1 MKKFLI
7 LIYVVLTGV
16 LMAATFIEHSLG
28 TAFVER
34 YIYHSVWFCCLWGI
48 LACFV
53 VVAMA
58 RFNWLK
64 RLPVVLLHSS
74 FLIILG
80 GAMLTFLFGEKGYIH
95 LKKGAE
101 VTTFIRE
108 SDKQEVSLPF
118 VLRLDSF
125 NIKYYPGTEASSDY
139 VSAVTYVQRG
149 HSVSANISMNRVLSV
164 DGYRLY
170 QSSYDDDGSGSWL
183 SVNYDPMGIGVAYTG
198 YALLALASIG
208 LLVSKRESFR
218 RLLQNPLLRKGGL
231 MLMLLFVFGA
241 TAHAELRAI
250 SLEEANTL
258 CAKQV
263 IYQDRIVPLNTL
275 ARDFVL
281 KLNGKDA
288 YRGLSPEQV
297 LASWLVYAEDWAR
310 EPMIYVK
317 NGALRQMLNHPRGK
331 YIALNEL
338 FDGDK
343 YKLQSML
350 SGEACKNDSKL
361 KNAILELD
369 EKVGLILM
377 LREGTL
383 IKPLPEDGSVTP
395 LSETAVKAELL
406 YNKIPFSKLLFM
418 INLTLG
424 ILSFGGLLY
433 LGLRRE
439 DAPVSNAVRVIKCGF
454 VWLLFASCLFH
465 WIGYALRWYIGGR
478 MPLGNGYETMLFLA
492 GCVLALSCWLQ
503 RRFLFVLPFGFLLSG
518 FTLLVAYLGEINPQI
533 TPLMPVLLSPWLSI
547 HVSLIM
553 IAYALYAYIFLNG
566 ILALC
571 LRHKPEQ
578 VERLM
583 LFSKLMS
590 YPATLFLGVGIF
602 IGSVWANVSWGNYWS
617 WDSKEVWALI
627 TFMIYGVAFHGASLP
642 WMRKPIHY
650 HIYMVLA
657 FLSVLMTYIGVNFF
671 LTGMHSYA

>member
-16 LMAATFIEHSLG
+16 LMAATFIEHSRG

-95 LKKGAE
+95 LKKGVE
-101 VTTFIRE
+101 VTTFVRE
-108 SDKQEVSLPF
+108 SDKHEVSLPF
-118 VLRLDSF
+118 ALRLDSF
-125 NIKYYPGTEASSDY
+125 NIKYYSGTEAPSDY
-139 VSAVTYVQRG
+139 VSAVTYVQHG
-149 HSVSANISMNRVLSV
+149 HSESANISMNRVLSV

-198 YALLALASIG
+198 YVLLALASIG
-208 LLVSKRESFR
+208 LLISKRESFR

-231 MLMLLFVFGA
+231 LLMLLLVFGA
-241 TAHAELRAI
+241 SAHAELRAI

-281 KLNGKDA
+281 KLTGKDA

-297 LASWLVYAEDWAR
+297 LASWLVYTEDWAR

-361 KNAILELD
+361 KSAILELD

-439 DAPVSNAVRVIKCGF
+439 DAPVSNAVRAIKCSF

-571 LRHKPEQ
+571 LRHRPEQ

-627 TFMIYGVAFHGASLP
+627 TFMIYGVAFHGTSVP

-657 FLSVLMTYIGVNFF
+657 FLSVLMTYVGVNYF

>member
-53 VVAMA
+53 VVAMT
-58 RFNWLK
+58 RFNWLR

-125 NIKYYPGTEASSDY
+125 NIKYYPGTEAPSDY
-139 VSAVTYVQRG
+139 VSAVTYVQCG
-149 HSVSANISMNRVLSV
+149 HSASANISMNRVLSV
-164 DGYRLY
+164 DDYRLY

-198 YALLALASIG
+198 YVLLALASIG

-281 KLNGKDA
+281 KLTGKDA

-297 LASWLVYAEDWAR
+297 LASWLVYTEDWAR

-439 DAPVSNAVRVIKCGF
+439 DAPISDAVRGIKCGF

-465 WIGYALRWYIGGR
+465 WMGYALRWYIGGR

-642 WMRKPIHY
+642 WMRKPMHY

-657 FLSVLMTYIGVNFF
+657 FLSVLMTYVGVNFF

>member
-16 LMAATFIEHSLG
+16 LMAATFIEHSRG

-95 LKKGAE
+95 LKKGVE
-101 VTTFIRE
+101 VTTFVRE
-108 SDKQEVSLPF
+108 SDKHEVSLPF
-118 VLRLDSF
+118 ALCLDSF
-125 NIKYYPGTEASSDY
+125 NIKYYPGTEAPSDY
-139 VSAVTYVQRG
+139 VSAVTYVLHG

-198 YALLALASIG
+198 YVLLALASIG
-208 LLVSKRESFR
+208 LLISKRESFR

-231 MLMLLFVFGA
+231 LLMLLLVFGVS
-241 TAHAELRAI
+241 AHAELRVI

-281 KLNGKDA
+281 KLTGKDA

-297 LASWLVYAEDWAR
+297 LASWMVYTEDWAR

-317 NGALRQMLNHPRGK
+317 NGNLRKMLNHPRGK
-331 YIALNEL
+331 FIALNEL

-350 SGEACKNDSKL
+350 SGEVCKNDSKL

-439 DAPVSNAVRVIKCGF
+439 DAPVSNAVRVIKCGL
-454 VWLLFASCLFH
+454 VWLLLASCLFH
-465 WIGYALRWYIGGR
+465 WIGYVLRWYIGGR

-492 GCVLALSCWLQ
+492 GCMLALSCWLQ

-571 LRHKPEQ
+571 LRHRPEQ

-642 WMRKPIHY
+642 WMRKPMHY

-657 FLSVLMTYIGVNFF
+657 FLSVLMTYVGVNFF

>member
-125 NIKYYPGTEASSDY
+125 NIKYYPGTEAPSDY
-139 VSAVTYVQRG
+139 VSAVTYVQCG
-149 HSVSANISMNRVLSV
+149 HSASANISMNRVFSV
-164 DGYRLY
+164 DDYRLY

-198 YALLALASIG
+198 YVLLALASIG

-281 KLNGKDA
+281 KLTGKDA

-297 LASWLVYAEDWAR
+297 LASWLVYTEDWAR

-465 WIGYALRWYIGGR
+465 WMGYALRWYIGGR

-642 WMRKPIHY
+642 WMRKPMHY

-657 FLSVLMTYIGVNFF
+657 FLSVLMTYVGVNFF

>member
-125 NIKYYPGTEASSDY
+125 NIKYYPGTEAPSDY

-149 HSVSANISMNRVLSV
+149 HSASANISMNRVLSV

-198 YALLALASIG
+198 YVLLALASIG

-231 MLMLLFVFGA
+231 MLILLFVFGT
-241 TAHAELRAI
+241 TAHAELRTI

-281 KLNGKDA
+281 KLTGKDA

-297 LASWLVYAEDWAR
+297 LASWLVYTEDWAR

-465 WIGYALRWYIGGR
+465 WMGYALRWYIGGR

-642 WMRKPIHY
+642 WMRKPMHY

-657 FLSVLMTYIGVNFF
+657 FLSVLMTYVGVNFF

>member
-16 LMAATFIEHSLG
+16 LMAATFIEHSRG

-95 LKKGAE
+95 LKKGVE
-101 VTTFIRE
+101 VTTFVRE
-108 SDKQEVSLPF
+108 SDKHEVSLPF
-118 VLRLDSF
+118 ALCLDSF
-125 NIKYYPGTEASSDY
+125 NIKYYPGTEAPSDY
-139 VSAVTYVQRG
+139 VSAVTYVQHG
-149 HSVSANISMNRVLSV
+149 HSASANISMNRVLSV

-198 YALLALASIG
+198 YVLLALASIG
-208 LLVSKRESFR
+208 LLISKRESFR

-231 MLMLLFVFGA
+231 LLMLLLVFGA
-241 TAHAELRAI
+241 SAHAELRAI

-281 KLNGKDA
+281 KLTGKDA

-297 LASWLVYAEDWAR
+297 LASWLVYTEDWAR

-350 SGEACKNDSKL
+350 SGEVCKNDSKL
-361 KNAILELD
+361 KNAIMELD

-439 DAPVSNAVRVIKCGF
+439 DAPVSNAVRVIKCSF
-454 VWLLFASCLFH
+454 VWLLLASCLFH
-465 WIGYALRWYIGGR
+465 WMGYALRWYIGGR

-571 LRHKPEQ
+571 LRHRPEQ

-627 TFMIYGVAFHGASLP
+627 TFMIYGVAFHGTSLP

-657 FLSVLMTYIGVNFF
+657 FLSVLMTYVGVNYF

>member
-16 LMAATFIEHSLG
+16 LMAATFIEHSRG

-95 LKKGAE
+95 LKKGVE
-101 VTTFIRE
+101 VTTFVRE
-108 SDKQEVSLPF
+108 SDKHEVSLPF
-118 VLRLDSF
+118 ALRLDSF
-125 NIKYYPGTEASSDY
+125 NIKYYSGTEAPSDY
-139 VSAVTYVQRG
+139 VSAVTYVQHG
-149 HSVSANISMNRVLSV
+149 HSVSTNISMNRVLSV

-198 YALLALASIG
+198 YVLLALASIG
-208 LLVSKRESFR
+208 LLISKRESFR

-231 MLMLLFVFGA
+231 LLMLLLVFGVS
-241 TAHAELRAI
+241 AHAELRAI

-281 KLNGKDA
+281 KLTGKDA

-297 LASWLVYAEDWAR
+297 LASWLVYTEDWAR

-454 VWLLFASCLFH
+454 VWLLLASCLFH
-465 WIGYALRWYIGGR
+465 WIGYVLRWYIGGR

-566 ILALC
+566 ILVLC
-571 LRHKPEQ
+571 LRHRPEQ

-627 TFMIYGVAFHGASLP
+627 TFMIYGVAFHGTSVP

-657 FLSVLMTYIGVNFF
+657 FLSVLMTYVGVNYF

>member
-16 LMAATFIEHSLG
+16 LMAATFIEHSRG

-95 LKKGAE
+95 LKKGVE
-101 VTTFIRE
+101 VTTFVRE
-108 SDKQEVSLPF
+108 SDKHEVSLPF
-118 VLRLDSF
+118 ALCLDSF
-125 NIKYYPGTEASSDY
+125 NIKYYPGTEAPSDY
-139 VSAVTYVQRG
+139 VSAVTYVQHG
-149 HSVSANISMNRVLSV
+149 HSASANISMNRVLSV
-164 DGYRLY
+164 YGYRLY

-198 YALLALASIG
+198 YVLLALASIG

-231 MLMLLFVFGA
+231 MLMLLFVFGT

-297 LASWLVYAEDWAR
+297 LASWLVYTEDWAR

-350 SGEACKNDSKL
+350 SGEVCKNDSKL
-361 KNAILELD
+361 ENAILELD

-383 IKPLPEDGSVTP
+383 IKPLPEDGSVIP

-439 DAPVSNAVRVIKCGF
+439 DAPVSNAVRVIKCSF
-454 VWLLFASCLFH
+454 VWLLLASCLFH
-465 WIGYALRWYIGGR
+465 WMGYALRWYIGGR

-571 LRHKPEQ
+571 LRHRPEQ

-627 TFMIYGVAFHGASLP
+627 TFMIYGVAFHGTSLP

-657 FLSVLMTYIGVNFF
+657 FLSVLMTYVGVNYF

>member
-125 NIKYYPGTEASSDY
+125 NIKYYPGTDAPSDY
-139 VSAVTYVQRG
+139 VSAVTYVQCG
-149 HSVSANISMNRVLSV
+149 HSASANISMNRVLSV
-164 DGYRLY
+164 DDYRLY

-198 YALLALASIG
+198 YVLLALASIG

-281 KLNGKDA
+281 KLTGKDA

-297 LASWLVYAEDWAR
+297 LASWLVYTEDWAR

-553 IAYALYAYIFLNG
+553 MAYALYAYIFLNG

-642 WMRKPIHY
+642 WMRKPMHY

-657 FLSVLMTYIGVNFF
+657 FLSVLMTYVGVNFF

>member
-16 LMAATFIEHSLG
+16 LMAATFIEHSRG

-95 LKKGAE
+95 LKKGVE
-101 VTTFIRE
+101 VTTFVRE
-108 SDKQEVSLPF
+108 SDKHEVSLPF
-118 VLRLDSF
+118 ALCLDSF
-125 NIKYYPGTEASSDY
+125 NIKYYPGTEAPSDY
-139 VSAVTYVQRG
+139 VSAVTYVLHG

-198 YALLALASIG
+198 YVLLALASIG
-208 LLVSKRESFR
+208 LLISKRESFC

-231 MLMLLFVFGA
+231 LLMLLLVFGVS
-241 TAHAELRAI
+241 AHAELRAI

-258 CAKQV
+258 CAKLV

-281 KLNGKDA
+281 KLTGKDA

-297 LASWLVYAEDWAR
+297 LASWLVYTEDWAR

-350 SGEACKNDSKL
+350 SGEVCKNDSKL

-395 LSETAVKAELL
+395 LSGTAIKAELL

-439 DAPVSNAVRVIKCGF
+439 DAPISNAVRVIKCGF

-571 LRHKPEQ
+571 LRHRPEQ

-583 LFSKLMS
+583 LFSTLMT

-627 TFMIYGVAFHGASLP
+627 TFMIYGVAFHGTSLP

-657 FLSVLMTYIGVNFF
+657 FLSVLMTYVGVNYF

>member
-95 LKKGAE
+95 LKKGVE
-101 VTTFIRE
+101 VTTFVRE
-108 SDKQEVSLPF
+108 SDKHEVSLPF
-118 VLRLDSF
+118 ALCLDSF
-125 NIKYYPGTEASSDY
+125 NIKYYPGTEAPSDY
-139 VSAVTYVQRG
+139 VSAVTYVQHG
-149 HSVSANISMNRVLSV
+149 HSASANISMNRVLSV

-198 YALLALASIG
+198 YVLLALASIG
-208 LLVSKRESFR
+208 LLISKRESFR

-231 MLMLLFVFGA
+231 LLMLLLVFGA
-241 TAHAELRAI
+241 SAHAELRAI

-281 KLNGKDA
+281 KLTGKDA

-297 LASWLVYAEDWAR
+297 LASWMVYTEDWAR

-317 NGALRQMLNHPRGK
+317 NGNLRKILNHPRGK
-331 YIALNEL
+331 YIALKEL

-350 SGEACKNDSKL
+350 SGEVCKNDSKL

-395 LSETAVKAELL
+395 LSGTAIKVELL

-439 DAPVSNAVRVIKCGF
+439 YAPVSNAVRVIKCGF

-571 LRHKPEQ
+571 LRHRPEQ

-627 TFMIYGVAFHGASLP
+627 TFMIYGVAFHGTSLP
-642 WMRKPIHY
+642 WMRKPMHY

-657 FLSVLMTYIGVNFF
+657 FLSVLMTYVGVNYF

>member
-16 LMAATFIEHSLG
+16 LMAATFIEHSRG

-95 LKKGAE
+95 LKKGVE
-101 VTTFIRE
+101 VTTFVRE
-108 SDKQEVSLPF
+108 SDKHEVSLPF
-118 VLRLDSF
+118 ALRLDSF
-125 NIKYYPGTEASSDY
+125 NIKYYPGTEAPSDY
-139 VSAVTYVQRG
+139 VSAVTYVQHG
-149 HSVSANISMNRVLSV
+149 HLVSANISMNRVLSV

-198 YALLALASIG
+198 YVLLALASIG
-208 LLVSKRESFR
+208 LLISKRESFR

-231 MLMLLFVFGA
+231 LLMLLLVFGA
-241 TAHAELRAI
+241 SAHAELRAI

-281 KLNGKDA
+281 KLTGKDA

-297 LASWLVYAEDWAR
+297 LASWLVYTEDWAR

-317 NGALRQMLNHPRGK
+317 NGNLRKMLNHPRGK
-331 YIALNEL
+331 FIALNEL

-424 ILSFGGLLY
+424 LLSFGGLLY

-465 WIGYALRWYIGGR
+465 WVGYALRWYIGGR

-533 TPLMPVLLSPWLSI
+533 TPLMPVLLLPWLSI

-627 TFMIYGVAFHGASLP
+627 TFMIYGVAFHGTSLP
-642 WMRKPIHY
+642 WMRKPMHY

-657 FLSVLMTYIGVNFF
+657 FLSVLMTYVGVNYF

>member
-1 MKKFLI
+1 
-7 LIYVVLTGV
+7 
-16 LMAATFIEHSLG
+16 MAATFIEHSLG

-95 LKKGAE
+95 LKKGVE
-101 VTTFIRE
+101 VTTFVRE
-108 SDKQEVSLPF
+108 SDKHEVSLPF
-118 VLRLDSF
+118 ALCLDSF
-125 NIKYYPGTEASSDY
+125 NIKYYPGTEAPSDY
-139 VSAVTYVQRG
+139 VSAVTYVLHG

-198 YALLALASIG
+198 YVLLALASIG
-208 LLVSKRESFR
+208 LLISKRESFR

-231 MLMLLFVFGA
+231 LLMLLLVFGVS
-241 TAHAELRAI
+241 AHAELRAI

-281 KLNGKDA
+281 KLTGKDA

-297 LASWLVYAEDWAR
+297 LASWLVYTEDWAR

-350 SGEACKNDSKL
+350 SGEVCKNDSKL

-395 LSETAVKAELL
+395 LSGTAIKAELL

-439 DAPVSNAVRVIKCGF
+439 DAPISNAVRVIKCGF

-571 LRHKPEQ
+571 LRHRPEQ

-627 TFMIYGVAFHGASLP
+627 TFMIYGVAFHGTSLP

-657 FLSVLMTYIGVNFF
+657 FLSVLMTYVGVNYF

>member
-16 LMAATFIEHSLG
+16 LMAATFIEHSRG

-80 GAMLTFLFGEKGYIH
+80 GAMLTFLLGEKGYIH
-95 LKKGAE
+95 LKKGVE
-101 VTTFIRE
+101 VTTFVRE
-108 SDKQEVSLPF
+108 SDKREVSLPF
-118 VLRLDSF
+118 ALRLDSF
-125 NIKYYPGTEASSDY
+125 NIKYYPGTEAPSDY
-139 VSAVTYVQRG
+139 VSAVTYVQYG

-198 YALLALASIG
+198 YVLLALASIG
-208 LLVSKRESFR
+208 LLISKRESFR

-231 MLMLLFVFGA
+231 LLMLPLVFGA
-241 TAHAELRAI
+241 SAHAELRAI

-281 KLNGKDA
+281 KLTGKDA

-297 LASWLVYAEDWAR
+297 LASWLVYTEDWAR

-361 KNAILELD
+361 KSAILELD

-383 IKPLPEDGSVTP
+383 IKPLPEDGSVLP
-395 LSETAVKAELL
+395 LSDTAVKAELL

-439 DAPVSNAVRVIKCGF
+439 DAPVSNAVRAIKCSF

-571 LRHKPEQ
+571 LRHRPEQ

-627 TFMIYGVAFHGASLP
+627 TFMIYGVAFHGTSVP

-657 FLSVLMTYIGVNFF
+657 FLSVLMTYVGVNYF

>member
-16 LMAATFIEHSLG
+16 LMAATFIEHSRG

-80 GAMLTFLFGEKGYIH
+80 GATLTFLFGEKGYIH

-108 SDKQEVSLPF
+108 SDKHEVSLPF
-118 VLRLDSF
+118 ALRLDSF
-125 NIKYYPGTEASSDY
+125 NIKYYPGTEAPSDY
-139 VSAVTYVQRG
+139 VSAVTYVQHG
-149 HSVSANISMNRVLSV
+149 HSASANISMNRVLSV

-198 YALLALASIG
+198 YVLLALASIG

-241 TAHAELRAI
+241 SAHAELRAI

-263 IYQDRIVPLNTL
+263 IYQDRIVPLNTM

-281 KLNGKDA
+281 KLTGKDA

-317 NGALRQMLNHPRGK
+317 NGALRQMLNHSRGK

-627 TFMIYGVAFHGASLP
+627 TFMIYGVAFHAVSLP

-657 FLSVLMTYIGVNFF
+657 FLSVLMTYVGVNFF

>member
-58 RFNWLK
+58 RFNWLR

-108 SDKQEVSLPF
+108 SDKHEVSLPF
-118 VLRLDSF
+118 ALRLDSF
-125 NIKYYPGTEASSDY
+125 NIKYYPGTEAPSDY
-139 VSAVTYVQRG
+139 VSAVTYVQHG
-149 HSVSANISMNRVLSV
+149 HSASANISMNRVLSV

-198 YALLALASIG
+198 YVLLALASIG

-241 TAHAELRAI
+241 SAHAELRAI

-263 IYQDRIVPLNTL
+263 IYQDRIVPLNTM

-281 KLNGKDA
+281 KLTGKDA

-317 NGALRQMLNHPRGK
+317 NGALRQMLNHSRGK

-571 LRHKPEQ
+571 LRHRPEQ

-627 TFMIYGVAFHGASLP
+627 TFMIYGVAFHGTSLP
-642 WMRKPIHY
+642 WMRKPMHY

-657 FLSVLMTYIGVNFF
+657 FLSVLMTYVGVNFF

>member
-16 LMAATFIEHSLG
+16 LMAATFIEHSRG

-95 LKKGAE
+95 LKKGVE
-101 VTTFIRE
+101 VTTFVRE
-108 SDKQEVSLPF
+108 SDKHEVSLPF
-118 VLRLDSF
+118 ALCLDSF
-125 NIKYYPGTEASSDY
+125 NIKYYPGTEAPSDY
-139 VSAVTYVQRG
+139 VSAVTYVQHG
-149 HSVSANISMNRVLSV
+149 HSASANISMNRVLSV

-198 YALLALASIG
+198 YVLLALASIG
-208 LLVSKRESFR
+208 LLISKRESFR

-231 MLMLLFVFGA
+231 LLMLLLVFGA
-241 TAHAELRAI
+241 SAHAELRAI

-281 KLNGKDA
+281 KLTGKDA

-350 SGEACKNDSKL
+350 SGEVCKNDSKL
-361 KNAILELD
+361 KNAIMELD

-439 DAPVSNAVRVIKCGF
+439 DAPVSNAVRVIKCSF
-454 VWLLFASCLFH
+454 VWLLLASCLFH
-465 WIGYALRWYIGGR
+465 WMGYALRW
-478 MPLGNGYETMLFLA
+478 L
-492 GCVLALSCWLQ
+492 
-503 RRFLFVLPFGFLLSG
+503 
-518 FTLLVAYLGEINPQI
+518 
-533 TPLMPVLLSPWLSI
+533 
-547 HVSLIM
+547 
-553 IAYALYAYIFLNG
+553 
-566 ILALC
+566 
-571 LRHKPEQ
+571 
-578 VERLM
+578 
-583 LFSKLMS
+583 
-590 YPATLFLGVGIF
+590 
-602 IGSVWANVSWGNYWS
+602 
-617 WDSKEVWALI
+617 
-627 TFMIYGVAFHGASLP
+627 
-642 WMRKPIHY
+642 
-650 HIYMVLA
+650 
-657 FLSVLMTYIGVNFF
+657 
-671 LTGMHSYA
+671 

>member
-16 LMAATFIEHSLG
+16 LMAATFIEHSRG

-95 LKKGAE
+95 LKKGVE
-101 VTTFIRE
+101 VTTFVRE
-108 SDKQEVSLPF
+108 SDKHEVSLPF
-118 VLRLDSF
+118 ALRLDSF
-125 NIKYYPGTEASSDY
+125 NIKYYPGTEAPSDY
-139 VSAVTYVQRG
+139 VSAVTYVQHG
-149 HSVSANISMNRVLSV
+149 HSASANISMNRVLSV

-198 YALLALASIG
+198 YVLLALASIG

-241 TAHAELRAI
+241 SAHAELRAI

-263 IYQDRIVPLNTL
+263 VYQDRIVPLNTL

-281 KLNGKDA
+281 KLTGKDA
-288 YRGLSPEQV
+288 YRELSPEQV
-297 LASWLVYAEDWAR
+297 LASWLVYTEDWAR

-317 NGALRQMLNHPRGK
+317 NGDLRKMLNHPRGK

-383 IKPLPEDGSVTP
+383 IKPLPEDGSVSP

-642 WMRKPIHY
+642 WMRKPMHY

-657 FLSVLMTYIGVNFF
+657 FLSVLMTYVGVNFF

>member
-16 LMAATFIEHSLG
+16 LMAATFIEHSRG

-95 LKKGAE
+95 LKKGVE
-101 VTTFIRE
+101 VTTFVRE
-108 SDKQEVSLPF
+108 SDKHEVSLPF
-118 VLRLDSF
+118 ALRLDSF
-125 NIKYYPGTEASSDY
+125 NIKYYPGTEAPSDY
-139 VSAVTYVQRG
+139 VSAVTYVQHG
-149 HSVSANISMNRVLSV
+149 HSASANISMNRVLSV

-198 YALLALASIG
+198 YVLLALASIG

-241 TAHAELRAI
+241 SAHAELRAI

-263 IYQDRIVPLNTL
+263 VYQDRIVPLNTL

-281 KLNGKDA
+281 KLTGKDA
-288 YRGLSPEQV
+288 YRELSPEQV
-297 LASWLVYAEDWAR
+297 LASWLVYTEDWAR

-317 NGALRQMLNHPRGK
+317 NGDLRKMLNHPRGK

-454 VWLLFASCLFH
+454 IWLLFASCLFH

-627 TFMIYGVAFHGASLP
+627 TFMIYGVAFHEASLP
-642 WMRKPIHY
+642 WMRKPMHY

-657 FLSVLMTYIGVNFF
+657 FLSVLMTYVGVNYF

>member
-16 LMAATFIEHSLG
+16 LMAATFIEHSRG

-95 LKKGAE
+95 LKKGVE
-101 VTTFIRE
+101 VTTFVRE
-108 SDKQEVSLPF
+108 SDKHEVSLPF
-118 VLRLDSF
+118 ALRLDSF
-125 NIKYYPGTEASSDY
+125 NIKYYPGTEAPSDY
-139 VSAVTYVQRG
+139 VSAVTYVQHG
-149 HSVSANISMNRVLSV
+149 HSASANISMNRVLSV

-198 YALLALASIG
+198 YVLLALASIG

-241 TAHAELRAI
+241 SAHAELRAI

-263 IYQDRIVPLNTL
+263 IYQDRIVPLNTM

-281 KLNGKDA
+281 KLTGKDA
-288 YRGLSPEQV
+288 YRGLSSEQV
-297 LASWLVYAEDWAR
+297 LASWLVYTEDWAR

-492 GCVLALSCWLQ
+492 GCVLVLSCWLQ

-627 TFMIYGVAFHGASLP
+627 TFMIYGVAFHGTSLP
-642 WMRKPIHY
+642 WMRKPMHY

-657 FLSVLMTYIGVNFF
+657 FLSVLMTYVGVNYF

>member
-16 LMAATFIEHSLG
+16 LMAATFIEHSRG

-95 LKKGAE
+95 LKKGVE
-101 VTTFIRE
+101 VTTFVRE
-108 SDKQEVSLPF
+108 SDKHEVSLPF
-118 VLRLDSF
+118 ALRLDSF
-125 NIKYYPGTEASSDY
+125 NIKYYSGTEAPSDY
-139 VSAVTYVQRG
+139 VSAVTYVQHG
-149 HSVSANISMNRVLSV
+149 HSASANISMNRVLSV

-198 YALLALASIG
+198 YVLLALASIG
-208 LLVSKRESFR
+208 LLISKRESFR

-231 MLMLLFVFGA
+231 LLMLLLVFGA
-241 TAHAELRAI
+241 SAHAELRAI

-281 KLNGKDA
+281 KLTGKDA

-297 LASWLVYAEDWAR
+297 LASWLVYTEDWAR

-350 SGEACKNDSKL
+350 SGEVCKNDSKL
-361 KNAILELD
+361 KNAIMELD

-439 DAPVSNAVRVIKCGF
+439 DAPVSNAVRVIKCSF
-454 VWLLFASCLFH
+454 VWLLLASCLFH
-465 WIGYALRWYIGGR
+465 WMGYALRWYIGGR

-571 LRHKPEQ
+571 LRHRPEQ

-627 TFMIYGVAFHGASLP
+627 TFMIYGVAFHGTSLP

-657 FLSVLMTYIGVNFF
+657 FLSVLMTYVGVNYF

>member
-125 NIKYYPGTEASSDY
+125 NIKYYPGTEAPSDY
-139 VSAVTYVQRG
+139 VSAVTYVQCG
-149 HSVSANISMNRVLSV
+149 HSASANISMNRVLSV
-164 DGYRLY
+164 DDYRLY

-198 YALLALASIG
+198 YVLLALASIG

-281 KLNGKDA
+281 KLTGKDA

-297 LASWLVYAEDWAR
+297 LASWLVYTEDWAR

-465 WIGYALRWYIGGR
+465 WMGYALRWYIGGR

-642 WMRKPIHY
+642 WMRKPMHY

-657 FLSVLMTYIGVNFF
+657 FLSVLMTYVGVNFF

>member
-16 LMAATFIEHSLG
+16 LMAATFIEHSRG

-95 LKKGAE
+95 LKKGVE
-101 VTTFIRE
+101 VTTFVRE
-108 SDKQEVSLPF
+108 SDKHEVSLPF
-118 VLRLDSF
+118 ALRLDSF
-125 NIKYYPGTEASSDY
+125 NIKYYSGTEAPSDY
-139 VSAVTYVQRG
+139 VSAVTYVQHG
-149 HSVSANISMNRVLSV
+149 HSVSTNISMNRVLSV

-198 YALLALASIG
+198 YVLLALASIG
-208 LLVSKRESFR
+208 LLISKRESFR

-231 MLMLLFVFGA
+231 LLMLLLVFGVS
-241 TAHAELRAI
+241 AHAELRAI

-281 KLNGKDA
+281 KLTGKDA

-297 LASWLVYAEDWAR
+297 LASWLVYTEDWAR

-454 VWLLFASCLFH
+454 VWLLLASCLFH
-465 WIGYALRWYIGGR
+465 WIGYVLRWYIGGR

-571 LRHKPEQ
+571 LRHRPEQ

-627 TFMIYGVAFHGASLP
+627 TFMIYGVSFHAVSLP
-642 WMRKPIHY
+642 WMRKPMHY

-657 FLSVLMTYIGVNFF
+657 FLSVLMTYVGVNYF

>member
-58 RFNWLK
+58 RFNWLR

-125 NIKYYPGTEASSDY
+125 NIKYYPGTEAPSDY
-139 VSAVTYVQRG
+139 VSAVTYVQCG

-198 YALLALASIG
+198 YVLLALASIG

-231 MLMLLFVFGA
+231 MLMLLFVFGT

-297 LASWLVYAEDWAR
+297 LASWLVYTEDWAR

-383 IKPLPEDGSVTP
+383 IKPLPEDGSVSP

-439 DAPVSNAVRVIKCGF
+439 DAPVSDAVRVIKCGF
-454 VWLLFASCLFH
+454 VWLLFASSLFH
-465 WIGYALRWYIGGR
+465 WMGYALRWYIGGR

-627 TFMIYGVAFHGASLP
+627 TFMIYGVAFHGTSLP
-642 WMRKPIHY
+642 WMRKPMHY

-657 FLSVLMTYIGVNFF
+657 FLSVLMTYVGVNFF

>member
-16 LMAATFIEHSLG
+16 LMAATFIEHSRG

-101 VTTFIRE
+101 VTTFVRE
-108 SDKQEVSLPF
+108 SDKHEVSLPF
-118 VLRLDSF
+118 ALRLDSF
-125 NIKYYPGTEASSDY
+125 NIKYYPGTEAPSDY
-139 VSAVTYVQRG
+139 VSAVTYVQHG
-149 HSVSANISMNRVLSV
+149 HSASANISMNRVLSV

-198 YALLALASIG
+198 YVLLALASIG

-241 TAHAELRAI
+241 SAHAELRAI

-263 IYQDRIVPLNTL
+263 IYQDRIVPLNTM

-281 KLNGKDA
+281 KLTGKDA

-317 NGALRQMLNHPRGK
+317 NGALRQMLNHSRGK

-439 DAPVSNAVRVIKCGF
+439 DAPISNAVRVIKCGF

-627 TFMIYGVAFHGASLP
+627 TFMIYGVAFHEASLP
-642 WMRKPIHY
+642 WMRKPMHY

-657 FLSVLMTYIGVNFF
+657 FLSVLMTYVGVNFF

>member
-16 LMAATFIEHSLG
+16 LMAATFIEHSRG

-80 GAMLTFLFGEKGYIH
+80 GATLTFLFGEKGYIH

-108 SDKQEVSLPF
+108 SDKHEVSLPF
-118 VLRLDSF
+118 ALRLDSF
-125 NIKYYPGTEASSDY
+125 NIKYYPGTEAPSDY
-139 VSAVTYVQRG
+139 VSAVTYVQHG
-149 HSVSANISMNRVLSV
+149 HSASANISMNRVLSV

-198 YALLALASIG
+198 YVLLALASIG

-241 TAHAELRAI
+241 SAHAELRAI

-263 IYQDRIVPLNTL
+263 IYQDRIVPLNTM

-281 KLNGKDA
+281 KLTGKDA

-317 NGALRQMLNHPRGK
+317 NGALRQMLNHSRGK

-361 KNAILELD
+361 ENAILELD

-642 WMRKPIHY
+642 WMRKPMHY

-657 FLSVLMTYIGVNFF
+657 FLSVLMTYVGVNFF

>member
-58 RFNWLK
+58 RFNWLR

-125 NIKYYPGTEASSDY
+125 NIKYYPGTEAPSDY
-139 VSAVTYVQRG
+139 VSAVTYVQCG

-198 YALLALASIG
+198 YVLLALASIG

-263 IYQDRIVPLNTL
+263 IYQDRIVPLNTM

-297 LASWLVYAEDWAR
+297 LASWLVYTEDWAR

-439 DAPVSNAVRVIKCGF
+439 DAPVSDAVRVIKCGF

-465 WIGYALRWYIGGR
+465 WMGYALRWYIGGR

-627 TFMIYGVAFHGASLP
+627 TFMIYGVAFHGVSLP
-642 WMRKPIHY
+642 WMRKPMHY

-657 FLSVLMTYIGVNFF
+657 FLSVLMTYVGVNFF

>member
-16 LMAATFIEHSLG
+16 LMAATFIEHSRG

-95 LKKGAE
+95 LKKGVE
-101 VTTFIRE
+101 VTTFVRE
-108 SDKQEVSLPF
+108 SDKHEVSLPF
-118 VLRLDSF
+118 ALRLDSF
-125 NIKYYPGTEASSDY
+125 NIKYYPGTEAPSDY
-139 VSAVTYVQRG
+139 VSAVTYVQHG
-149 HSVSANISMNRVLSV
+149 HSASANISMNRVLSV

-198 YALLALASIG
+198 YVLLALASIG

-241 TAHAELRAI
+241 SAHAELRAI

-263 IYQDRIVPLNTL
+263 IYQDRIVPLNTM

-281 KLNGKDA
+281 KLTGKDA

-317 NGALRQMLNHPRGK
+317 NGALRQMLNHSRGK

-627 TFMIYGVAFHGASLP
+627 TFMIYGVAFHAVSLP

-657 FLSVLMTYIGVNFF
+657 FLSVLMTYVGVNYF

>member
-16 LMAATFIEHSLG
+16 LMAATFIEHSRG

-95 LKKGAE
+95 LKKGVE
-101 VTTFIRE
+101 VTTFVRE
-108 SDKQEVSLPF
+108 SDKHEVSLPF
-118 VLRLDSF
+118 ALCLDSF
-125 NIKYYPGTEASSDY
+125 NIKYYPGTEAPSDY
-139 VSAVTYVQRG
+139 VSAVTYVQHG
-149 HSVSANISMNRVLSV
+149 HSASANISMNRVLSV

-198 YALLALASIG
+198 YVLLALASIG
-208 LLVSKRESFR
+208 LLISKRESFR

-231 MLMLLFVFGA
+231 LLMLLLVFGA
-241 TAHAELRAI
+241 SAHAELRAI

-281 KLNGKDA
+281 KLTGKDA

-297 LASWLVYAEDWAR
+297 LASWLVYTEDWAR

-350 SGEACKNDSKL
+350 SGEVCKNDSKL
-361 KNAILELD
+361 KNAIMELD

-439 DAPVSNAVRVIKCGF
+439 DAPVSNAVRVIKCSF

-571 LRHKPEQ
+571 LLHRPEQ

-627 TFMIYGVAFHGASLP
+627 TFMIYGVAFHGTSVP

-657 FLSVLMTYIGVNFF
+657 FLSVLMTYVGVNYF

>member
-16 LMAATFIEHSLG
+16 LMAATFIEHSRG

-101 VTTFIRE
+101 VTTFVRE
-108 SDKQEVSLPF
+108 SDKHEVSLPF
-118 VLRLDSF
+118 ALRLDSF
-125 NIKYYPGTEASSDY
+125 NIKYYSGTEAPSDY
-139 VSAVTYVQRG
+139 VSAVTYVQHG
-149 HSVSANISMNRVLSV
+149 HSASANISMNRVLSV

-198 YALLALASIG
+198 YVLLALASIG

-241 TAHAELRAI
+241 SAHAELRAI

-281 KLNGKDA
+281 KLTGKDA

-297 LASWLVYAEDWAR
+297 LASWLVYTEDWAR

-331 YIALNEL
+331 YIALKEL

-439 DAPVSNAVRVIKCGF
+439 DAPVSNAVRVIKCSF

-627 TFMIYGVAFHGASLP
+627 TFMIYGVAFHGTSVP

-657 FLSVLMTYIGVNFF
+657 FLSVLMTYVGVNYF

>member
-16 LMAATFIEHSLG
+16 LMVATFIEHSCG
-28 TAFVER
+28 TAFAGK

-58 RFNWLK
+58 KSNWRRRF
-64 RLPVVLLHSS
+64 PVMLLHSS

-80 GAMLTFLFGEKGYIH
+80 GAMLTFLYGEKGYIH
-95 LKKGAE
+95 LKMNEDIK
-101 VTTFIRE
+101 TFVRE
-108 SDKQEVSLPF
+108 SDGKEASLPF
-118 VLRLDSF
+118 ALRLDSF
-125 NIKYYPGTEASSDY
+125 IIRYYPGTEAPSDY
-139 VSAVTYVQRG
+139 VSAVTYVQNG
-149 HSVSANISMNRVLSV
+149 KKFSASISMNRILSV

-170 QSSYDDDGSGSWL
+170 QSSFDDDYLGSWL
-183 SVNYDPMGIGVAYTG
+183 SVNHDPIGIGVTYAG
-198 YALLALASIG
+198 YMLLALSSVL
-208 LLVSKRESFR
+208 LLVVKRESFR
-218 RLLQNPLLRKGGL
+218 RLLSNPLLRKGGL
-231 MLMLLFVFGA
+231 ILFLLIPFET
-241 TAHAELRAI
+241 TARAELRAI
-250 SLEEANTL
+250 SIEEANTL

-263 IYQDRIVPLNTL
+263 VYQDRIVPFNTL

-281 KLNGKDA
+281 KLTGKET
-288 YRGLSPEQV
+288 YRGLSAEQV
-297 LASWLVYAEDWAR
+297 LVSWLIYTEDWMR

-317 NGALRQMLNHPRGK
+317 SSLLRDRLHHTRGK
-331 YIALNEL
+331 YVALNEL
-338 FDGDK
+338 FDGNR
-343 YKLQSML
+343 YKLESML
-350 SGEACKNDSKL
+350 GGEKYRKDSKL
-361 KNAILELD
+361 EKAVLELD

-383 IKPLPEDGSVTP
+383 IKPLPEDGSVVP
-395 LSETAVKAELL
+395 LSDSAVRAELL

-439 DAPVSNAVRVIKCGF
+439 DVPVSDAVKYIKRGF
-454 VWLLFASCLFH
+454 VLLLFASCLFH
-465 WIGYALRWYIGGR
+465 WFGYALRWYIGGR
-478 MPLGNGYETMLFLA
+478 MPLGNGYETMLFMA
-492 GCVLALSCWLQ
+492 GCVLVLSCWLQ
-503 RRFLFVLPFGFLLSG
+503 RRFLFVVPFGFLLSG
-518 FTLLVAYLGEINPQI
+518 FTLLVAYLGQVNPQI

-553 IAYALYAYIFLNG
+553 IAYALYAYMFLNG

-578 VERLM
+578 VEKLM
-583 LFSKLMS
+583 LFSRLMS
-590 YPATLFLGVGIF
+590 YPATLFLGIGIF
-602 IGSVWANVSWGNYWS
+602 IGSVWANISWGNYWS

-627 TFMIYGVAFHGASLP
+627 TFMIYGVAFHGSSLP
-642 WMRKPIHY
+642 WIRKPLYY
-650 HIYMVLA
+650 HIYMVIA
-657 FLSVLMTYIGVNFF
+657 FFSVLMTYVGVNFF

>member
-16 LMAATFIEHSLG
+16 LMAATFIEHSRG

-95 LKKGAE
+95 LKKGVE
-101 VTTFIRE
+101 VTTFVRE
-108 SDKQEVSLPF
+108 SDKHEVSLPF
-118 VLRLDSF
+118 ALRLDSF
-125 NIKYYPGTEASSDY
+125 NIKYYSGTEAPSDY
-139 VSAVTYVQRG
+139 VSAVTYVQHG
-149 HSVSANISMNRVLSV
+149 HSASANISMNRVLSV

-198 YALLALASIG
+198 YVLLALASIG
-208 LLVSKRESFR
+208 LLISKRESFR

-231 MLMLLFVFGA
+231 LLMLLLVFGA
-241 TAHAELRAI
+241 SAHAELRAI

-281 KLNGKDA
+281 KLTGKDA

-297 LASWLVYAEDWAR
+297 LASWLVYTEDWAR

-350 SGEACKNDSKL
+350 SGEVCKNDSKL
-361 KNAILELD
+361 KNAIMELD

-439 DAPVSNAVRVIKCGF
+439 DAPVSNAVRVIKCSF
-454 VWLLFASCLFH
+454 VWLLLASCLFH
-465 WIGYALRWYIGGR
+465 WMGYALRWYIGGR

-571 LRHKPEQ
+571 LRHRPEQ

-642 WMRKPIHY
+642 WMRKPMHY

-657 FLSVLMTYIGVNFF
+657 FLSVLMTYVGVNFF

>member
-1 MKKFLI
+1 
-7 LIYVVLTGV
+7 
-16 LMAATFIEHSLG
+16 
-28 TAFVER
+28 
-34 YIYHSVWFCCLWGI
+34 
-48 LACFV
+48 
-53 VVAMA
+53 
-58 RFNWLK
+58 
-64 RLPVVLLHSS
+64 
-74 FLIILG
+74 
-80 GAMLTFLFGEKGYIH
+80 
-95 LKKGAE
+95 
-101 VTTFIRE
+101 
-108 SDKQEVSLPF
+108 
-118 VLRLDSF
+118 
-125 NIKYYPGTEASSDY
+125 
-139 VSAVTYVQRG
+139 
-149 HSVSANISMNRVLSV
+149 
-164 DGYRLY
+164 
-170 QSSYDDDGSGSWL
+170 
-183 SVNYDPMGIGVAYTG
+183 MGIGVAYTG
-198 YALLALASIG
+198 YVLLALASIG
-208 LLVSKRESFR
+208 LLISKRESFR

-231 MLMLLFVFGA
+231 LLMLLLVFGVS
-241 TAHAELRAI
+241 AHAELRVI

-281 KLNGKDA
+281 KLTGKDA

-297 LASWLVYAEDWAR
+297 LASWLVYTEDWAR

-331 YIALNEL
+331 YISLNEL

-492 GCVLALSCWLQ
+492 GCVLVLSCWLQ

-571 LRHKPEQ
+571 LRHRPEQ

-627 TFMIYGVAFHGASLP
+627 TFMIYGVAFHGTSLP
-642 WMRKPIHY
+642 WMRKPMHY

-657 FLSVLMTYIGVNFF
+657 FLSVLMTYVGVNYF

>member
-16 LMAATFIEHSLG
+16 LMAATFIEYSRG

-95 LKKGAE
+95 LKKGVE
-101 VTTFIRE
+101 VTTFVRE
-108 SDKQEVSLPF
+108 SDKHEVSLPF
-118 VLRLDSF
+118 ALRLDSF
-125 NIKYYPGTEASSDY
+125 NIKYYPGTEAPSDY
-139 VSAVTYVQRG
+139 VSAVTYVQHG
-149 HSVSANISMNRVLSV
+149 HSASANISMNRVLSV

-198 YALLALASIG
+198 YVLLALASIG

-218 RLLQNPLLRKGGL
+218 LLLQNPLLRKGGL

-263 IYQDRIVPLNTL
+263 IYQDRIVPLNTM

-281 KLNGKDA
+281 KLTGKDA

-297 LASWLVYAEDWAR
+297 LASWLVYTEDWAR

-317 NGALRQMLNHPRGK
+317 NGDLRKMLNHPRGK

-350 SGEACKNDSKL
+350 SGKACKNDSKL

-439 DAPVSNAVRVIKCGF
+439 DAPISNAVRVIKCGF

-627 TFMIYGVAFHGASLP
+627 TFMIYGVAFHEASLP
-642 WMRKPIHY
+642 WMRKPMHY

-657 FLSVLMTYIGVNFF
+657 FLSVLMTYVGVNFF

>member
-16 LMAATFIEHSLG
+16 LMAATFIEHSRG

-80 GAMLTFLFGEKGYIH
+80 GAMLTFLLGEKGYIH
-95 LKKGAE
+95 LKKGVE
-101 VTTFIRE
+101 VTTFVRE
-108 SDKQEVSLPF
+108 SDKREVSLPF
-118 VLRLDSF
+118 ALRLDSF
-125 NIKYYPGTEASSDY
+125 NIKYYPGTEAPSDY
-139 VSAVTYVQRG
+139 VSAVTYVQYG

-198 YALLALASIG
+198 YVLLALASIG
-208 LLVSKRESFR
+208 LLISKRESFR

-231 MLMLLFVFGA
+231 LLMLLLVFGA
-241 TAHAELRAI
+241 SAHAELRAI

-281 KLNGKDA
+281 KLTGKDA

-297 LASWLVYAEDWAR
+297 LASWLVYTEDWAR

-350 SGEACKNDSKL
+350 SGEVCKNDSKL

-383 IKPLPEDGSVTP
+383 IKPLLEDGSVTP

-439 DAPVSNAVRVIKCGF
+439 DAPVSNVVRVIKCSF

-571 LRHKPEQ
+571 LRHRPEQ

-627 TFMIYGVAFHGASLP
+627 TFMIYGVAFHGTSLP

-657 FLSVLMTYIGVNFF
+657 FLSVLMTYVGVNYF

>member
-16 LMAATFIEHSLG
+16 LMAATFIEHSRG

-95 LKKGAE
+95 LKKGVE
-101 VTTFIRE
+101 VTTFVRE
-108 SDKQEVSLPF
+108 SDKHEVSLPF
-118 VLRLDSF
+118 ALRLDSF
-125 NIKYYPGTEASSDY
+125 NIKYYSGTEAPSDY
-139 VSAVTYVQRG
+139 VSAVTYVQHG

-198 YALLALASIG
+198 YVLLALASIG

-241 TAHAELRAI
+241 SAHAELRAI

-281 KLNGKDA
+281 KLTGKDA

-297 LASWLVYAEDWAR
+297 LASWLVYTEDWAR

-439 DAPVSNAVRVIKCGF
+439 DAPVSNAVRVIKCSF

-465 WIGYALRWYIGGR
+465 WVGYALRWYIGGR

-571 LRHKPEQ
+571 LRHRPEQ

-627 TFMIYGVAFHGASLP
+627 TFMIYGVAFHGTSLP

-657 FLSVLMTYIGVNFF
+657 FLSVLMTYVGVNYF